1 MKRITII
8 GAGMMG
14 SALSFPARDNGH
26 EVRLVGTH
34 LDDEIINCVR
44 ENGFHPTLKRQ
55 LPEGVKAFQIEEV
68 KKAIE
73 GSDLIIGGVSSFGV
87 EWFTEEI
94 LPLIPDTIPVL
105 SVTKGLQEG
114 PDGSL
119 LTFPHVMKS
128 KLPIGSNLSLNAI
141 GGPCTS
147 YELADR
153 RNSAVAFCG
162 EDPAI
167 LVELKN
173 LLQTSYYHISISTDI
188 IGVECAVALKNA
200 YALGV
205 SLAVGMIEKEEGI
218 GCQQAY
224 NPQAA
229 LFGQSIREMV
239 RIIEMVGG
247 KSDNIAYGAGDLY
260 VTIFGGRT
268 RKLGTLLGR
277 GLSFDEAIA
286 ELEGIT
292 LESVV
297 ITKRIAR
304 VMHKWQDAGL
314 IKMGDFPLLTHIYDI
329 IENGALVKIPWKDF
343 ETECFSTIP
352 YK

>member
-1 MKRITII
+1 MSIVTII

-14 SALSFPARDNGH
+14 SAMSFPARDNGH

-34 LDDEIINCVR
+34 LDDEIITCVG
-44 ENGFHPTLKRQ
+44 ENGFHPTLRRQ
-55 LPEGVKAFQIEEV
+55 LPEGVKAFRADEV
-68 KKAIE
+68 KRAIE

-87 EWFTEEI
+87 EWFTDNI

-105 SVTKGLQEG
+105 SVTKGLQDG
-114 PDGSL
+114 PGGSL
-119 LTFPHVMKS
+119 TTFPHAMKS
-128 KLPIGSNLSLNAI
+128 KLPAGSNLSLNAI

-162 EDPAI
+162 EDPAV
-167 LVELKN
+167 LEELKN
-173 LLQTSYYHISISTDI
+173 LLQTSYYHIRISTDVT
-188 IGVECAVALKNA
+188 GVETAVALKNA
-200 YALGV
+200 YALAV
-205 SLAVGMIEKEEGI
+205 SLAVGLMEKKEGI
-218 GCQQAY
+218 GCRQAY

-229 LFGQSIREMV
+229 LFGQSIREMA
-239 RIIEMVGG
+239 RILEMAGG
-247 KSDNIAYGAGDLY
+247 KPDNIAYGAGDLY

-277 GLSFDEAIA
+277 GLSFGEAMA

-297 ITKRIAR
+297 ITRRIAR
-304 VMHKWQDAGL
+304 AMYRRQEAGQ
-314 IKMGDFPLLTHIYDI
+314 IKMSDFPLLAHIYDI
-329 IENGALVKIPWKDF
+329 IENGASVSIPWKDF
-343 ETECFSTIP
+343 
-352 YK
+352 K